1 MHIHRRWSELGRF
14 LARLRRADATC
25 RVVLLL
31 LLVFA
36 APLPVAHAAE
46 PLLSTLSRKATGDLD
61 RMVDRRE
68 VRALVAHGRMQ
79 YEVVKGQQVGIVY
92 DGLVELERWLNRDF
106 AQVVKTGRRSNR
118 LPIRVTIVAVPYDK
132 LYEKLQAG
140 YGDVVAS
147 PMLVTDYAAQRV
159 DFTAPFLAEAK
170 EVVVTRKGEELGEG
184 WDAISGRSIYL
195 RFSSGFYRTLLERN
209 KQLEAQGKAPA
220 RLIAADEHLADDE
233 LMEMVDAGLAPAT
246 VTYTY
251 RARVWSQVFANL
263 HVNEQALLLE
273 HGKIAWAVRKGNP
286 QLRDYL
292 DKFVAAHDMS
302 SAQLRGNRYYHNARF
317 ARSALDDAGKAR
329 FEELVALFRRYADRY
344 SFDHLLLMAQGY
356 QESRLDQQARSQVGA
371 VGIMQVMPQTGA
383 QLKVGDVHQVE
394 PNIHAGT
401 KYLDILRKQY
411 FNGPEIG
418 DLDRVYFSFAAY
430 NAGPGN
436 IRRMRALAA
445 KQGLDPN
452 AWFDNVE
459 LVTLQHIGREPVD
472 YVSNISKY
480 YLAYRLYVDNARKT

>member
-1 MHIHRRWSELGRF
+1 MHIHRRWTKVGTRLIGRRTPAA
-14 LARLRRADATC
+14 ARGIA
-25 RVVLLL
+25 LLL
-31 LLVFA
+31 LA
-36 APLPVAHAAE
+36 MMMPLTTVWGAE
-46 PLLSTLSRKATGDLD
+46 PLLSTVSRKATGDLD
-61 RMVDRRE
+61 KIVARRE
-68 VRALVAHGRMQ
+68 IRALVAHGRMQ
-79 YEVVKGQQVGIVY
+79 YEVVKGRQIGIVY

-106 AQVVKTGRRSNR
+106 AHVVRAGRKSNR
-118 LPIRVTIVAVPYDK
+118 LPIRVTVIAVPYDK
-132 LYEKLQAG
+132 LYERLEAG

-147 PMLVTDYAAQRV
+147 PMLVTDFAAQRV
-159 DFTAPFLAEAK
+159 DFTAPFLAEAR
-170 EVVVTRKGEELGEG
+170 EVVVTRKGEALGEG
-184 WDAISGRSIYL
+184 WESISGRSIYL
-195 RFSSGFYRTLLERN
+195 RYSSGFYRTLLELNR
-209 KQLEAQGKAPA
+209 QLEAQGKAPA
-220 RLIAADEHLADDE
+220 QLIAADEHLADDE

-251 RARVWSQVFANL
+251 RARVWSQVFPNI

-273 HGKIAWAVRKGNP
+273 HGRIAWAVRKGNS
-286 QLRDYL
+286 QLREYL
-292 DKFVAAHDMS
+292 DRFVAEHDMH
-302 SAQLRGNRYYHNARF
+302 SAQLRGNRYYKSARF

-356 QESRLDQQARSQVGA
+356 QESRLDQAARSQVGA

-452 AWFDNVE
+452 VWFDNVE
-459 LVTLQHIGREPVD
+459 LVTLQHIGREPVE

-480 YLAYRLYVDNARKT
+480 YLAYRLYMDSARKT

>member
-1 MHIHRRWSELGRF
+1 MAAAY
-14 LARLRRADATC
+14 LALATITMSMAG
-25 RVVLLL
+25 L
-31 LLVFA
+31 
-36 APLPVAHAAE
+36 PLPSALAAE

-61 RMVDRRE
+61 RIVERRE
-68 VRALVAHGRMQ
+68 IRALVAHGRMQ

-92 DGLVELERWLNRDF
+92 DGLVELERWLNKDF
-106 AQVVKTGRRSNR
+106 AHVVKAGRKSNR
-118 LPIRVTIVAVPYDK
+118 LPIRVTIIAVPYDQ
-132 LYEKLQAG
+132 LYDKLQAG

-170 EVVVTRKGEELGEG
+170 EVVITRKGEELGEG
-184 WDAISGRSIYL
+184 AEAVSGRSIYL
-195 RFSSGFYRTLLERN
+195 RFSSGFYRTLLDVN
-209 KQLEAQGKAPA
+209 KRLEAQGKPPA
-220 RLIAADEHLADDE
+220 KLIAADEHLADDE

-251 RARVWSQVFANL
+251 RGHVWSQVFPNIA
-263 HVNEQALLLE
+263 VNEQALLLE
-273 HGKIAWAVRKGNP
+273 HGKIAWAVRKDNP
-286 QLRDYL
+286 KLREYL
-292 DKFVAAHDMS
+292 DTFVAAHDMS
-302 SAQLRGNRYYHNARF
+302 SAQLRGNRYYRNARF
-317 ARSALDDAGKAR
+317 AHSALDDAGKAR

-356 QESRLDQQARSQVGA
+356 QESRLDQKARSQVGA

-394 PNIHAGT
+394 PNIHAGA
-401 KYLDILRKQY
+401 KYLDILRKRY
-411 FNGPEIG
+411 FDGPEIG

-452 AWFDNVE
+452 VWFDNVE
-459 LVTLQHIGREPVD
+459 LVTLQHIGREPVE

-480 YLAYRLYVDNARKT
+480 YLAYRLYMDNARKT